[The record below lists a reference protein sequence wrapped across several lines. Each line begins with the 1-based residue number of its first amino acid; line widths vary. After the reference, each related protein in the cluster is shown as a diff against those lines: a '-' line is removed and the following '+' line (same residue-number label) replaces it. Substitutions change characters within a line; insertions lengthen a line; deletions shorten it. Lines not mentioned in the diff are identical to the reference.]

1 MKSNV
6 KSKDYQD
13 FLDDLKNYYDKH
25 DKEEENLSVGTRIQ
39 KIREIQGLGIEQLA
53 QMTGIDA
60 KYLQD
65 IESLKVFP
73 DLGTIIRLSKVLKI
87 STGLIFDEQSGLPY
101 VVIRKNERR
110 KIARKI
116 SGKKDH
122 PHYEYLSLSSGVI
135 SRHMESFI
143 VRLTSNVY
151 YTQELSSHEGEEFL
165 YVLEGAMKIKL
176 ADKEETLNTGDS
188 IFYHSTI
195 PHTLKS
201 ISPKPAVLLAVVY
214 TGS

>member
-13 FLDDLKNYYDKH
+13 FLDDLKGYYDTQNK
-25 DKEEENLSVGTRIQ
+25 KEEHLAVGTRIQ

-53 QMTGIDA
+53 QMAGIDA

-73 DLGTIIRLSKVLKI
+73 DLGTIIGLSKALKI

-116 SGKKDH
+116 SGRKDH

-176 ADKEETLNTGDS
+176 ADKEETLYAGDS

>member
-13 FLDDLKNYYDKH
+13 FLDDLKGYYEKH
-25 DKEEENLSVGTRIQ
+25 DQKEENIPVGTRIR
-39 KIREIQGLGIEQLA
+39 KIREIQGMDIESLA
-53 QMTGIDA
+53 SIAGIDA

-65 IESLKVFP
+65 IESLKAFP
-73 DLGTIIRLSKVLKI
+73 DLGTIIRLSKALKI
-87 STGLIFDEQSGLPY
+87 STGLIIDEQSGLPY

-110 KIARKI
+110 KITRKI

-122 PHYEYLSLSSGVI
+122 PHYEYISLSSGVI

-151 YTQELSSHEGEEFL
+151 YAQDLSSHEGEEFL

-176 ADKEETLNTGDS
+176 ADKEETLHAGDS

-201 ISPKPAVLLAVVY
+201 ISPKPAVILAVLY
-214 TGS
+214 TG